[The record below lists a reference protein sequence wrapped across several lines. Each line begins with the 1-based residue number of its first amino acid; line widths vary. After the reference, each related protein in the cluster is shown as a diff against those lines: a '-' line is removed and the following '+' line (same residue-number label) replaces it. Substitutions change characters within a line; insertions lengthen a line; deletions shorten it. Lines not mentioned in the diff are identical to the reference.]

1 MRGVQ
6 KTKLVKEKESKVP
19 SLSVVTHFYNSR
31 WILDRVSEWKALPD
45 WVRRDTEFIVV
56 DDCSPEP
63 LTLDFKGLNARY
75 FRITTDIAW
84 NQAGARNLGV
94 VQSKGDWLLM
104 HDVDQYFY
112 PSFFEEALQRI
123 YKTTLAL
130 DTMYFVRIKEL
141 VNIQNGQSL
150 SHHPNSF
157 LVSRQTFIDYA
168 LYDEDFV
175 GCYGYE
181 DVYLVRSWL
190 ARGLRRELMEPVYCE
205 NHGGGTVNLDRDL
218 TRNLNLCH
226 NKLKKDVQ
234 GNYKQPILRFD
245 WKRVSD

>member
-1 MRGVQ
+1 VRGVQ
-6 KTKLVKEKESKVP
+6 KGKFVKETESKVP
-19 SLSVVTHFYNSR
+19 TLSVVTHFYNSS

-45 WVRRDTEFIVV
+45 WVRKDTEFIVV
-56 DDCSPEP
+56 DDCSREP
-63 LTLDFKGLNARY
+63 LEIDFKGLNARY

-112 PSFFEEALQRI
+112 PIFFEEALQRI
-123 YKTTLAL
+123 YKTRLAQ

-157 LVSRQTFIDYA
+157 LVSRQTFVDYA
-168 LYDEDFV
+168 MYDEDFV

-181 DVYLVRSWL
+181 DVYLVRAWVASGL
-190 ARGLRRELMEPVYCE
+190 KRDLIEPIYCEDVGVSTKNLNRDLRRNLELCHSKLSKKTDFSHSRGL
-205 NHGGGTVNLDRDL
+205 
-218 TRNLNLCH
+218 
-226 NKLKKDVQ
+226 
-234 GNYKQPILRFD
+234 LRFN
-245 WKRVSD
+245 WKRLF